1 MVRGEELFVAGDFQG
16 AVAVWGAAQ
25 SLRED
30 DSELL
35 QRLIGDAYREM
46 GDYEQ
51 AADHY
56 TRAVVAQDTAL
67 GRVSRAEMCSL
78 LSLCSLAVGLY
89 RRRRLVPGGG
99 FPACA
104 GDENAVAA
112 SHRLAKGDPRICG
125 SLDR

>member
-67 GRVSRAEMCSL
+67 GRVSHAEMCSL
-78 LSLCSLAVGLY
+78 LSLCPLAVGLY
-89 RRRRLVPGGG
+89 RRR
-99 FPACA
+99 
-104 GDENAVAA
+104 
-112 SHRLAKGDPRICG
+112 
-125 SLDR
+125 